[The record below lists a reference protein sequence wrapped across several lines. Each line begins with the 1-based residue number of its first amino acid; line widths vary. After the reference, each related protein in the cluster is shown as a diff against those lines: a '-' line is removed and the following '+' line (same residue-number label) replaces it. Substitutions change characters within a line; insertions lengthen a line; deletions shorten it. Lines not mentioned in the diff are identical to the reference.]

1 MTPLDVNASPVA
13 WREARPDAWAGAN
26 AEGGEPT
33 DTVVFLHGLG
43 GSRIAWEPQLEA
55 LADRWRCVAWDM
67 PGYGASKPLSRMTFP
82 ALADAVVALLDTIE
96 VERAALVGLSMG
108 GMVALHAA
116 LARPERVAALALLDT
131 SPAFGFDGTTDADT
145 WTAARLAPLDRGAT
159 PGDMAR
165 DVLRGVA
172 GPALA
177 GDALAAA
184 VAAMERISSDGLR
197 AAIECLPSH
206 DVRDRLPSI
215 VGPTLV
221 VCGELDTET
230 PPAYSRFIAEA
241 IPGARL
247 EIIAGAG
254 HLSNLEAPAAV
265 NMALQ
270 QFLSEAVPTHR
281 PTPTK
286 DPRA

>member
-1 MTPLDVNASPVA
+1 VTPFDVDASPVA
-13 WREARPDAWAGAN
+13 WREAGPDAGPD
-26 AEGGEPT
+26 GGN
-33 DTVVFLHGLG
+33 TVVFLHGLG
-43 GSRIAWEPQLEA
+43 GSRIAWEPQLGA
-55 LADRWRCVAWDM
+55 LGDRWRCVAWDM
-67 PGYGASKPLSRMTFP
+67 PGYGASQPLSRMTFP
-82 ALADAVVALLDTIE
+82 VLADAVVALLDTIG
-96 VERAALVGLSMG
+96 VDRAALVGLSMG
-108 GMVALHAA
+108 GMVALHVA
-116 LARPERVAALALLDT
+116 LAHPDRVTALALLDT
-131 SPAFGFDGTTDADT
+131 SPSFGFDGITDADA

-159 PGDMAR
+159 PAAMA
-165 DVLRGVA
+165 DEVLRRVA

-184 VAAMERISSDGLR
+184 VAAMSRISPDGLR
-197 AAIECLPSH
+197 VAITCLPTH

-215 VGPTLV
+215 VCPTLV

-230 PPAYSRFIAEA
+230 PPSYSRFIAEA
-241 IPGARL
+241 IPGGRL
-247 EIIAGAG
+247 EMIAEAG

-265 NMALQ
+265 NMALR